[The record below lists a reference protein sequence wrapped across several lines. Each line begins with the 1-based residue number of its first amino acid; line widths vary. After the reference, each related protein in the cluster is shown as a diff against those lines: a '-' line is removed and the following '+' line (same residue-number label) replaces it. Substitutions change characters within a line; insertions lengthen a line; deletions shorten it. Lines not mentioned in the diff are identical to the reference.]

1 MGGVYRRLS
10 AEDRKIANE
19 YFNRLYKV
27 SQLPV
32 FCKKTNT
39 NYYKKDGVLTHAA
52 GRTRDSVRESPARL
66 ASYSLHLNL
75 KMQNRSRT

>member
-1 MGGVYRRLS
+1 MKKGKRAIFWLSQILATMTLAACSTTAGSETRCIEFPKGGPAMGGVYRRLS

-32 FCKKTNT
+32 FCKKN
-39 NYYKKDGVLTHAA
+39 N
-52 GRTRDSVRESPARL
+52 
-66 ASYSLHLNL
+66 
-75 KMQNRSRT
+75 